1 MLWTVNLWKLSRIL
15 VGMSNLRL
23 LWLIWL
29 EGEMAVISSQ
39 LFGVVKSGEILIILT
54 VFIYECWSML
64 LCPPLVLPAFR
75 ERSFCWHHSC
85 HCSCVFYHLAVSDQH
100 NDVVSSAECIK
111 GSLVWEVTQSYVKR
125 AYGIGFNTYAW
136 GNPHAHSCSLML
148 NWFQTLIW
156 EYVMDPLIQFRVVW
170 GWVRPGQR
178 ASLSQSSQRDLFIHA
193 RSDSHMAKFRLSSK
207 PNIYI
212 FGLWG
217 QPRCPERPHTD
228 QTGPGRPRDLN
239 PGPVLL

>member
-1 MLWTVNLWKLSRIL
+1 MNVE
-15 VGMSNLRL
+15 VCCCVL
-23 LWLIWL
+23 LWSYLHLGRDHFADTTPATALVFSITSPS
-29 EGEMAVISSQ
+29 AIS
-39 LFGVVKSGEILIILT
+39 T
-54 VFIYECWSML
+54 MT
-64 LCPPLVLPAFR
+64 
-75 ERSFCWHHSC
+75 
-85 HCSCVFYHLAVSDQH
+85 
-100 NDVVSSAECIK
+100 VVSSAECIK

-136 GNPHAHSCSLML
+136 GNPHAHSCSHML

-156 EYVMDPLIQFRVVW
+156 VYVMDPLIQFRVVW